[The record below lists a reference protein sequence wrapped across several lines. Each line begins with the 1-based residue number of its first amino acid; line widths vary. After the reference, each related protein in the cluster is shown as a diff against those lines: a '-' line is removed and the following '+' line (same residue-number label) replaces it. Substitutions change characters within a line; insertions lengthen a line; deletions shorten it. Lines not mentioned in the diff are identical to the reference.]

1 MQFPKAV
8 GRFVSLVIVS
18 SVFSLSAQSAETDQL
33 ELSDLEARVSQLESV
48 RITGSYRLNY
58 TVADWD
64 DEQKERGGDFRF
76 NQLNLGA
83 ETEKNGVRLSSQYR
97 MYDNGL
103 PSMIHHLYVAT
114 AVNENTEVQVGLT
127 KVPFGI
133 QPYESHNDWGDNA
146 LFMGMNDDYD
156 TGIKFIT
163 KNGDLTWQAAYFA
176 SGDAKPTEAQRF
188 SADVVSSADA
198 NQQANEEAHQINL
211 HADYVMGGSTLG
223 ASVQMTG
230 LYNNLTDSM
239 GNAWAAA
246 LHLNGQYGPV
256 GVQLQA
262 ARYEYNPVN
271 PDGVSEDSVQ
281 LGAFGATYLVAAKA
295 NAYVANFAYNLP
307 YKGGIVDFMQVY
319 SDYNLIDKDEAS
331 FKDSHIFTVG
341 MMVNTGA
348 LYTFFDVNMG
358 KNALFLGNGDY
369 VNALASGDGNNDW
382 QKQFNIQFGYYF

>member
-1 MQFPKAV
+1 MQFPSAV
-8 GRFVSLVIVS
+8 GYLMPLVIAS
-18 SVFSLSAQSAETDQL
+18 AITSMSAQSENL
-33 ELSDLEARVSQLESV
+33 EQRVADLESV
-48 RITGSYRLNY
+48 KITGSYRLNY
-58 TVADWD
+58 TVKDWD
-64 DEQKERGGDFRF
+64 DDQKERGGDFRF

-83 ETEKNGVRLSSQYR
+83 EAQKNGVRLSSQYR
-97 MYDNGL
+97 MYDNGN
-103 PSMIHHLYVAT
+103 PSMIHHLYFAT
-114 AVNENTEVQVGLT
+114 AINEHTEVQVGLT

-133 QPYESHNDWGDNA
+133 MPYESHNDWGDNA

-163 KNGDLTWQAAYFA
+163 KEGSLTWQAAYFA
-176 SGDAKPTEAQRF
+176 SGDAKPTDAQRF
-188 SADVVSSADA
+188 SADVVSSADT
-198 NQQANEEAHQINL
+198 NQQANEEAHQVNL
-211 HADYVMGGSTLG
+211 HADYAIAGSTIG
-223 ASVQMTG
+223 ASLQATG
-230 LYNNLTDSM
+230 LYNSLTEDM

-295 NAYVANFAYNLP
+295 NAYVANVSYNLP

-331 FKDSHIFTVG
+331 FNNSETLTLG
-341 MMVNTGA
+341 LMVNTGN
-348 LYTFFDVNMG
+348 LYTFFDVNLG
-358 KNALFLGNGDY
+358 KNALFLGTNGDSGEY
-369 VNALASGDGNNDW
+369 VNALEAGDSLDKW
-382 QKQFNIQFGYYF
+382 EKQFNIQFGYYF